1 MPEINYTW
9 HTLPN
14 VGYMM
19 MQLPEEVL
27 SVIRSEIDEIY
38 NSGFSSSEEYNKQ
51 LAGHINDE
59 YTLPKSMGIVEE
71 YSKALAIAHN
81 EEFDYL
87 KSIPEIVVQTADIN
101 LYEKIKLNS
110 LWVNFQQ
117 KYDFNPLHSHGGI
130 WSFVIWMNI
139 PYNLEEEK
147 KRFPKLTEKQ
157 NMVTNFQFAYT
168 DTLGN
173 ISQQTIPVDQS
184 FEGKMCLFPASM
196 RHFVNPFYTSDSY
209 RVSVAGNIA
218 LETI

>member
-1 MPEINYTW
+1 MQEINYTW
-9 HTLPN
+9 HTFPN
-14 VGYMM
+14 IGYMM
-19 MQLPEEVL
+19 MKLPEDVL
-27 SVIRSEIDEIY
+27 SVLRNEIDEIY
-38 NSGFSSSEEYNKQ
+38 NSGFTTAQEYNKE

-59 YTLPKSMGIVEE
+59 YTLPKSLPLVEQFV
-71 YSKALAIAHN
+71 KPLAMAHN
-81 EEFDYL
+81 EEFAYL
-87 KSIPEIVVQTADIN
+87 RSIPEIVSKENDKNVFDRV
-101 LYEKIKLNS
+101 KLNS

-130 WSFVIWMNI
+130 WSFVIWMSI
-139 PYNLEEEK
+139 PYDLEEEK

-173 ISQQTIPVDQS
+173 ISQQTLPIDQS
-184 FEGKMCLFPASM
+184 FEGTLCLFPAAL

-209 RVSVAGNIA
+209 RISVAGNIG